1 MIDMNRENMPPTR
14 CDVHNGARLTV
25 AKRGAAH
32 HTGGMSTRT
41 LILLAVAG
49 AAGALC
55 RFGLGGLVQRLAG
68 DRFPAGTMAV
78 NLLGCLL
85 FGLAWGW
92 FESRA
97 GASPQARA
105 VVLTGFMGA
114 FTTFSTF
121 AFETANLLQT
131 GQWLAAVLN
140 VAVQSVLGVVL
151 VIIGLGLA
159 QNL

>member
-1 MIDMNRENMPPTR
+1 MTFQNLIFM
-14 CDVHNGARLTV
+14 AL
-25 AKRGAAH
+25 A
-32 HTGGMSTRT
+32 GG
-41 LILLAVAG
+41 
-49 AAGALC
+49 AGALC
-55 RFGLGGLVQRLAG
+55 RYGLGGVVQRLAG
-68 DRFPAGTMAV
+68 DRFPMGTLAV

-85 FGLAWGW
+85 FGLVWGW
-92 FESRA
+92 LEGRGGF
-97 GASPQARA
+97 SPQTRV

-121 AFETANLLQT
+121 AFETANLLQN